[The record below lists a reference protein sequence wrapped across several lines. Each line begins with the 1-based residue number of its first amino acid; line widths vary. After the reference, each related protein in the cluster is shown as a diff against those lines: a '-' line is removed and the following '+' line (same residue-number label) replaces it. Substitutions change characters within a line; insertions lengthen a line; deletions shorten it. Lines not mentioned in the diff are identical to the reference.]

1 MVQEV
6 RFPLG
11 ARQRVKNELK
21 HLHPE
26 YYCFSEAGKDPLSSD
41 GDGMDTERPK
51 SPWCHRGHFAVAT
64 FLHRGVF
71 RSAQRR
77 ERHVEA
83 DKKTLRHMT
92 RARVLRVDADLHDG
106 ERLQVFNVHQA
117 CKTDGRPPANG
128 KDATAHPHQPGARP
142 DPPHPDPAHSRRST
156 LWNRIF
162 WLFFV
167 LLSCR

>member
-77 ERHVEA
+77 ERHVEG

-92 RARVLRVDADLHDG
+92 RARVL
-106 ERLQVFNVHQA
+106 
-117 CKTDGRPPANG
+117 
-128 KDATAHPHQPGARP
+128 
-142 DPPHPDPAHSRRST
+142 
-156 LWNRIF
+156 
-162 WLFFV
+162 
-167 LLSCR
+167 